1 MQKLRQD
8 ISLGDNIRA
17 LRIAANMTQEKV
29 TYQLQLRGCDISRS
43 MYSQVEGGTYSIRV
57 SELIALSD
65 IFGVDFNAFFA
76 GLKEKMEE

>member
-76 GLKEKMEE
+76 GLKEKMAE

>member
-8 ISLGDNIRA
+8 ISLGENIRT

-29 TYQLQLRGCDISRS
+29 TNQLQLRGCDLSRS
-43 MYSQVEGGTYSIRV
+43 MYSQIEGGTYSIRV

-65 IFGVDFNAFFA
+65 IFGVDYNAFFA
-76 GLKEKMEE
+76 GLKEQMK